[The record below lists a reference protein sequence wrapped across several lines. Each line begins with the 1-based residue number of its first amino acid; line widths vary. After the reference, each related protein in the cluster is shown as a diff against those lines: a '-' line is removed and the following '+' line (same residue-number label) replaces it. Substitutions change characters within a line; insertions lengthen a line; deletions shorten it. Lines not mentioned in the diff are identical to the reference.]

1 MTAPRSLRIL
11 MVAPQPF
18 FRPRGTPFSV
28 LHRIRALASLGHR
41 IDLITYPFGQDV
53 QIDGVRIVR
62 SRRVPF
68 VRDVRIG
75 PSFEKLLLDLP
86 LMWET
91 WRACRAGRYE
101 LIHSHEEAAFFCAP
115 LARMY
120 GIPHVYDMHS
130 SLPQQL
136 DNFRSFNLGVFRRA
150 FAALERHVL
159 TTCDGVITI
168 CQDLADI
175 ATRTA
180 PDKPH
185 AMIENTADDS
195 VVFASDLR
203 TPQELTALP
212 PGRRIILYT
221 GTFEPYQGLDL
232 LLDAFAT
239 VCAHDEDAHLVLVG
253 GRPEQVEAKRERA
266 AALGL
271 TGRVTFVGQ
280 VHPERIPAF
289 IQAAEIIVSPRS
301 SGTNTPLKL
310 YGYLRS
316 GRPIVAT
323 DLPTHTQTLDRSVAE
338 LVPATA
344 DGLAA
349 GMLRLLRDPEYGRR
363 LAEAAQRLSE
373 AKYSHEAYMRR
384 VADFYDSVLR
394 RLELRTRTMTAP
406 AG

>member
-1 MTAPRSLRIL
+1 MTAPRSLNIL

-28 LHRIRALASLGHR
+28 LHRIRALTSLGHR
-41 IDLITYPFGQDV
+41 IDLITYPFGEDV
-53 QIDGVRIVR
+53 HIEGVRIVR
-62 SRRVPF
+62 ARRIPF

-91 WRACRAGRYE
+91 WRACRARRYD

-115 LARMY
+115 LARIH
-120 GIPHVYDMHS
+120 GVPHVYDMHS

-136 DNFRSFNLGVFRRA
+136 DNFKSFNLAVFRRA

-175 ATRTA
+175 AVRTA
-180 PDKPH
+180 PGKPH

-195 VVFASDLR
+195 VVFSCDLR
-203 TPQELTALP
+203 TPEELAALP

-239 VCAHDEDAHLVLVG
+239 VCRHDADAHLVLVG
-253 GRPEQVEAKRERA
+253 GRPQQVEAQRSRA
-266 AALGL
+266 TALGL
-271 TGRVTFVGQ
+271 TNRVTFVGQ

-289 IQAAEIIVSPRS
+289 IEASEIIVSPRS
-301 SGTNTPLKL
+301 SGTNTPLKI

-338 LVPATA
+338 LVPPTA
-344 DGLAA
+344 EGLAA
-349 GMLRLLRDPEYGRR
+349 GMLRLLRAPEYARR
-363 LAEAAQRLSE
+363 LAQAARRLSD

-384 VADFYDSVLR
+384 VADFYESVLR
-394 RLELRTRTMTAP
+394 RLELRTRTMTAA